1 MSSFERELYDTRLLN
16 VITRT
21 ASGEP
26 LPGDMELPLII
37 SGFRLVLLRR
47 YVHRTSLWRVHS
59 GEPESIDGTVLYKG
73 RVQPDLEDIS
83 ITPDTL
89 CPFYTK
95 AHEHE
100 EPILQPHELPTIS
113 IAYFVQLWK
122 VAPSQRGYFTVWEA
136 LNGMLPPDCVLP
148 PGFTWPLPKDLRL
161 TDPTHP
167 PLTVEERI
175 AISREQDDIELIEVE
190 DEDQPKLPPSSS
202 SSSSPRGNQYKR
214 FTHIRRTQPR
224 TDTASSKPAPPRS
237 EGSKSSDEDWPPIAL
252 REMLKRS
259 RRNLNVQDPRQP
271 GQLESCMASAI
282 TGLIV
287 SFVLY
292 RIIAFVVRWISLPL
306 IYFTAST
313 STTGEKDFYI

>member
-1 MSSFERELYDTRLLN
+1 MTYLPPTR
-16 VITRT
+16 
-21 ASGEP
+21 
-26 LPGDMELPLII
+26 
-37 SGFRLVLLRR
+37 
-47 YVHRTSLWRVHS
+47 
-59 GEPESIDGTVLYKG
+59 SIDGTVLYKG
-73 RVQPDLEDIS
+73 RVQPDLEDII

-100 EPILQPHELPTIS
+100 EPILQPYELPTIT

-175 AISREQDDIELIEVE
+175 AISREQGDIEIIEVEDE
-190 DEDQPKLPPSSS
+190 DEDQPKLPPPS
-202 SSSSPRGNQYKR
+202 SSSSPRRNQYKR

-224 TDTASSKPAPPRS
+224 TDIASSKPVPLQS
-237 EGSKSSDEDWPPIAL
+237 EGSKSSDEDWPPITL
-252 REMLKRS
+252 EMLERS
-259 RRNLNVQDPRQP
+259 RCNVQDRRQP

-287 SFVLY
+287 SFVVY

-306 IYFTAST
+306 IYCIHRLF
-313 STTGEKDFYI
+313 